1 MLSKES
7 LGILDE
13 QQDPQPAN
21 VTDSE
26 QNELDQHSDH
36 EGLEAFEPLNVGSD
50 ALNNDIFGGLS
61 DNLVYAA
68 GDWRHERVQD
78 WNLSNQSFEFQDQG
92 GSTAQRW
99 GFRSGDY
106 ESSEERP
113 SPFWG

>member
-1 MLSKES
+1 MLIREDSNVIMLSKES

-78 WNLSNQSFEFQDQG
+78 WNLSNQSFEFQVPRPG
-92 GSTAQRW
+92 RL
-99 GFRSGDY
+99 Y
-106 ESSEERP
+106 SSKM
-113 SPFWG
+113 GI